1 MLEGKIKEAV
11 QGIMGKFTDAIDKL
25 KTKSSMKDIAFECG
39 ISSNIVERAF
49 KLLPNTK
56 NFSLPEVLGIDEFK
70 GNTDGEKY
78 NLILTNLQDNK
89 IYDILPTRKKTDII
103 SYFKRY
109 SLKSREKVI
118 PELKD
123 VITAFRNWFT
133 YIVNS
138 FRYKYTNGFTEG
150 MNNNIK
156 VLKRI
161 AYGYRNFNNF
171 RKRIMHC
178 FG

>member
-1 MLEGKIKEAV
+1 MEEWKRILQAEE
-11 QGIMGKFTDAIDKL
+11 
-25 KTKSSMKDIAFECG
+25 
-39 ISSNIVERAF
+39 SNI
-49 KLLPNTK
+49 L
-56 NFSLPEVLGIDEFK
+56 
-70 GNTDGEKY
+70 
-78 NLILTNLQDNK
+78 
-89 IYDILPTRKKTDII
+89 
-103 SYFKRY
+103 
-109 SLKSREKVI
+109 
-118 PELKD
+118 ELKD

-171 RKRIMHC
+171 RKRIMHS